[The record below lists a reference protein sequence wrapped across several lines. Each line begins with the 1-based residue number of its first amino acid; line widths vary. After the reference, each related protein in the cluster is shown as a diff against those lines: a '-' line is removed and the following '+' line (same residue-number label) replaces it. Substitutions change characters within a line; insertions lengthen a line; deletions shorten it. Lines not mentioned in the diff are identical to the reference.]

1 VLKSIPSAGKPS
13 ISVTDEF
20 FAFNMGEPYLRA
32 LRHSPRQQYQA
43 PRGSRGDRPPA
54 VPERSTVLGL
64 IGQYVEAREIAFTI
78 ARNRSRF
85 PRRADGAFAT
95 AKNFC
100 GQSLQAHVPAGPA
113 PLHSASIVL
122 SALLASARALGRV
135 VRLAPPAPSTKQA
148 APITAVVTFFISLP
162 PKNARKDRGACCPV
176 RNHTIYCCGMSR
188 L

>member
-122 SALLASARALGRV
+122 SALLRARGLWVAS
-135 VRLAPPAPSTKQA
+135 
-148 APITAVVTFFISLP
+148 
-162 PKNARKDRGACCPV
+162 
-176 RNHTIYCCGMSR
+176 
-188 L
+188 